1 MAVRQVSNRGGNIIG
16 KFPSLKMG
24 RMVAY
29 ESLIELDYLY
39 CLDYEPAVEWFQEQ
53 PLTIEYLC
61 GGQPRRYTP
70 DFSVLWAGRQLLVE
84 CKPEARLETEDNQRK
99 FAVARQW
106 CAERGWEFCVMTD
119 RALRAGYRLQNV
131 KLLTQYARYHVPPEL
146 RASLYGLLHR
156 TPTAST
162 IHDLLRQ
169 VSPFQTPV
177 VLVSLLHLAFHHEI
191 VVPLEAAPIS
201 LASPIHLP
209 ITPTSETPR

>member
-39 CLDYEPAVEWFQEQ
+39 CLDYEPAVERFEEQ

-70 DFSVLWAGRQLLVE
+70 DFSVRWAGRQLLVE
-84 CKPEARLETEDNQRK
+84 CKPEARLGTEDNQRK

-106 CAERGWEFCVMTD
+106 CAERGWEFCVITD
-119 RALRAGYRLQNV
+119 RALRTGYRLQNV
-131 KLLTQYARYHVPPEL
+131 KLLTQYARYPILPEL
-146 RASLYGLLHR
+146 RASIYGLLR
-156 TPTAST
+156 QASAT
-162 IHDLLRQ
+162 STLHDLLRQ
-169 VSPFQTPV
+169 VQPAQTPV
-177 VLVSLLHLAFHHEI
+177 VWASLLHLAFHHEI
-191 VVPLEAAPIS
+191 VLPLEAAPIS
-201 LASPIHLP
+201 LASPIHWSRVPAL
-209 ITPTSETPR
+209 EMPR

>member
-1 MAVRQVSNRGGNIIG
+1 
-16 KFPSLKMG
+16 MG

-39 CLDYEPAVEWFQEQ
+39 CLDYEPAVERFEEQ
-53 PLTIEYLC
+53 PLTIEYLW

-70 DFSVLWAGRQLLVE
+70 DFYVLWAGRQLLVE

-119 RALRAGYRLQNV
+119 RALRAGHRLPNI
-131 KLLTQYARYHVPPEL
+131 KLLTHYARYHVPPEL
-146 RASLYGLLHR
+146 RASLYGFLHW
-156 TPTAST
+156 TPTVST

-169 VSPFQTPV
+169 VPPSQTPV
-177 VLVSLLHLAFHHEI
+177 VLVSLLHMAFHHEI
-191 VVPLEAAPIS
+191 VLPLDVAPIS
-201 LASPIHLP
+201 LASPIHWPAAQGL
-209 ITPTSETPR
+209 ETPG